1 MNQILKRVFMYV
13 VFLKD
18 VISKFERSAN
28 GGQNLVYLKK

>member
-18 VISKFERSAN
+18 VISKFELPAN
-28 GGQNLVYLKK
+28 GGQNLMYLEK